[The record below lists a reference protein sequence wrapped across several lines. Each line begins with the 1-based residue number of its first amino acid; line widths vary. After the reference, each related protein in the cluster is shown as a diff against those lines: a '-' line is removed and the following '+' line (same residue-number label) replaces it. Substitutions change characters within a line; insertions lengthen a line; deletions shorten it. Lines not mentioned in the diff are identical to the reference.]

1 MKRKKAVSVIAV
13 LLVALML
20 LSLLV
25 SIIPTAAY
33 AVSQSDIDQI
43 QQQKDELSGRV
54 QECQER
60 IEQLKEQQAN
70 VLELKATLDE
80 QNRAAIEQ
88 LQLVSDEIAYYDEL
102 IEEKSME
109 LDDAKEREQE
119 QLQRYRAR
127 VRAMEENGG
136 YNILSLILNS
146 GSFSELLTAMDD
158 MEEIMAS
165 DKALEAKYVA
175 AREETEE
182 VKADYEETRDEHR
195 EKLDELKLEQSA
207 LEQKIEEAFDEL
219 DSLEEE
225 IELAVEEYKAAEAA
239 EAAAAAEIL
248 GLIAQYNEQKKQ
260 EEQNNASSGGTT
272 GGGSASGGSS
282 GDSSGGSASG
292 GGGGTLGGGNA
303 QGTGSFVWP
312 VPCSTR
318 VTSRFGTR
326 TDPIVGDT
334 RFHSGIDIDGFG
346 NEGNSIIAA
355 DGGTVITSTYNNGYG
370 NYVVIDHGNS
380 TQTVYAH
387 MSATAVSSGDYVEQ
401 GQTIGYLGDS
411 GRATGVHCHFEV
423 IINGGYADPTAYFS
437 GLTYWNC

>member
-109 LDDAKEREQE
+109 LADAKEREQE